1 MHVIELSREDRNRR
15 LKASIDKGDRTRI
28 HPKVAGAVLVS
39 SESRPGLWHYSTESF
54 CDCVG
59 FTQRGMCRHAV
70 RASWEL
76 YQAKKGAA
84 IAANDLPPAA

>member
-15 LKASIDKGDRTRI
+15 LKISIDKGDKVRI
-28 HPKVAGAVLVS
+28 HPTIAGVVFVS
-39 SESRPGLWHYSTESF
+39 SESKPGLWHYSREDY
-54 CDCVG
+54 CDCIAHQ
-59 FTQRGMCRHAV
+59 QRGVCRHMV

-76 YQAKKGAA
+76 HQAKKGAA